1 MALDLENF
9 LGGRG
14 GADEASHGQIF
25 SWIRACNKR
34 PLDSQ
39 KPLTFCES
47 PCVHNLKFLEN

>member
-9 LGGRG
+9 PGGRG

-25 SWIRACNKR
+25 SWIRASNKR

-47 PCVHNLKFLEN
+47 PCVHNLKFLKN